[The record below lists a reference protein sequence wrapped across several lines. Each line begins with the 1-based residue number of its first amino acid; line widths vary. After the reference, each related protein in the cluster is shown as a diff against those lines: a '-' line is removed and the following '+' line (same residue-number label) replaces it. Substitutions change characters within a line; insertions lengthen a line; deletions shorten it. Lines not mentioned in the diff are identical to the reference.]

1 MSRLL
6 KRMRD
11 WVSNGWNTSGSTST
25 SDQTIVCSS
34 SAGEVH
40 RLPLDIFIH
49 ILQLLEPKDAARV
62 AAVCKSWKL
71 IVFDNTLW
79 MYYLKNQQDGLSIL
93 FAETKIRSR
102 SPHTAIRRHML
113 SFMHIYGQ
121 RLQSPGAIIVDAGAG
136 YCKIGWSKYDSPSVR
151 FATSV
156 EFGDMES
163 SLDHRV
169 YHFFETVYS
178 SMHVKPSKQ
187 PVILTTPIG
196 LHDAAE
202 VSSLQLTKAVIKALV
217 CMMVPTASIV
227 SQTTLALFAS
237 RRTSGILVNI
247 GFRETQVVPIVNTLT
262 CPGVISVK
270 VGGLHLTR
278 YLRRRLRRRNV
289 QVPSLYT
296 ARTLK
301 ENLCYVALDYWAELR
316 KDTKASYKVGSE
328 GLYTLNKE
336 RFQTGE
342 ILFKP
347 HIAGRN
353 VIGLHQAVASCIN
366 SCQYVK
372 AKKDRNWYKTIVL
385 AGGTANLPGLAE
397 RLEKELHDLLPPSIS
412 HGIRVILSPYGADAA
427 WHGAKMVGNLSSFQK
442 SWCFN
447 RVNV

>member
-1 MSRLL
+1 MSQLL
-6 KRMRD
+6 KRVRD
-11 WVSNGWNTSGSTST
+11 WVSNGWNTTGST

-40 RLPLDIFIH
+40 RLPLDIFMH

-79 MYYLKNQQDGLSIL
+79 MYYLKNQQDGLSNF
-93 FAETKIRSR
+93 FAETKLRSR
-102 SPHTAIRRHML
+102 YPHRANPHRQTL

-121 RLQSPGAIIVDAGAG
+121 RLQSPGAIIIDAGVG
-136 YCKIGWSKYDSPSVR
+136 YCKIGWSKYGSPSLR
-151 FATSV
+151 LATFV

-163 SLDHRV
+163 PLDERV
-169 YHFFETVYS
+169 HHFIETIYS
-178 SMHVKPSKQ
+178 SMHVNPSKQ
-187 PVILTTPIG
+187 PVILTTPIS
-196 LHDAAE
+196 LHGGAE
-202 VSSLQLTKAVIKALV
+202 VSDMQLRDAVFKSLVS
-217 CMMVPTASIV
+217 MRVPTACIA

-247 GFRETQVVPIVNTLT
+247 GFRETQVVPIVTSYT
-262 CPGVISVK
+262 WPGTISVK

-278 YLRRRLRRRNV
+278 YLRGQLQRRNV

-316 KDTKASYKVGSE
+316 KDTKASYRVGSE
-328 GLYTLNKE
+328 GLYTLNQE
-336 RFQTGE
+336 RFRTGE

-353 VIGLHQAVASCIN
+353 VKGLHRAVARCIDR
-366 SCQYVK
+366 CQYVK
-372 AKKDRNWYKTIVL
+372 VKTDRNWYKTIVL

-412 HGIRVILSPYGADAA
+412 RGIRVIPSPYGADAA
-427 WHGAKMVGNLSSFQK
+427 WHGAKMVGNLSSFRK
-442 SWCFN
+442 SWCLCGDE
-447 RVNV
+447 V